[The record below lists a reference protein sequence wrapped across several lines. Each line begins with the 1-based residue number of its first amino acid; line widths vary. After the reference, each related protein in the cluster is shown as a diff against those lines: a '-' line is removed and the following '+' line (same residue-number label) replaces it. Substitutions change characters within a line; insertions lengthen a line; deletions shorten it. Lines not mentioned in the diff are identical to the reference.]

1 MSNKLY
7 MIKWIDNGIE
17 KSDVCHGWIERDC
30 LIEVLTEQGFNPTYE
45 IL

>member
-1 MSNKLY
+1 MY

-17 KSDVCHGWIERDC
+17 KSIVAESWIERDEI
-30 LIEVLTEQGFNPTYE
+30 LFQMEQYNPTYE